1 MRMRWVGHVA
11 KFGEMSNVYKILV
24 VKAEDKTYRH
34 RRDDDIKVMNLWFR
48 FVRECVSVS
57 I

>member
-1 MRMRWVGHVA
+1 MRWVGHVA

-48 FVRECVSVS
+48 FIRECLSVS